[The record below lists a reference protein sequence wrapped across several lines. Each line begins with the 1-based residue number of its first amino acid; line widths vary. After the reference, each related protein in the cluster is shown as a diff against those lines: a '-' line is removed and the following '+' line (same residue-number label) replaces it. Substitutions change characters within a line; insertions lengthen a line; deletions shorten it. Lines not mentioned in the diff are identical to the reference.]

1 MKLGEL
7 VYWISFVLIVL
18 KLVNIIH
25 ISWLLV
31 ISPIIVYC
39 ILFVLFLIVGAI
51 AFHDTYN

>member
-7 VYWISFVLIVL
+7 VYWISFILIIL

-31 ISPIIVYC
+31 ISPIIVYSF
-39 ILFVLFLIVGAI
+39 LFVLFLIVGAI
-51 AFHDTYN
+51 AFHDT